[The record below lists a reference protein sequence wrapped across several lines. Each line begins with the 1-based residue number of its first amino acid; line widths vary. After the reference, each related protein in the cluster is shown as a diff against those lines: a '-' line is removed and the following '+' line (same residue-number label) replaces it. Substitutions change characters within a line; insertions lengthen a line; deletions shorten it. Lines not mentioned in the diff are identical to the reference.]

1 MRLPQ
6 RGLRWLIRSIEWLLR
21 RIEGIKEFA
30 DSPNALF
37 RLSIGK
43 ANRLVRLSDG
53 STLQPGDTVGE
64 LHLWSEHLLLA
75 RARKPNLL
83 WAVTIR
89 RRMRE
94 SLCQLATYLLADHRF
109 DEVKALRIQPASV
122 GGRRGATLNRILAR
136 CGFEANHEVNAKP
149 RLSWLY
155 RYADNFWLWM
165 MTWTFNPARSREDWR
180 FDRRRIEFWISRA
193 RFIAL
198 YGTANER
205 TAGPIIDGPHKV

>member
-21 RIEGIKEFA
+21 RIGGIKEFA

-83 WAVTIR
+83 WATTIR
-89 RRMRE
+89 RRTRE

-109 DEVKALRIQPASV
+109 DEASV
-122 GGRRGATLNRILAR
+122 GVRRGATLNRILAR
-136 CGFEANHEVNAKP
+136 CGFEADHEVNAKP

-165 MTWTFNPARSREDWR
+165 MTWIFNPARSREDWR
-180 FDRRRIEFWISRA
+180 FDRRRIEFWIA
-193 RFIAL
+193 RSL
-198 YGTANER
+198 HR
-205 TAGPIIDGPHKV
+205 PIRNRK

>member
-6 RGLRWLIRSIEWLLR
+6 RGLHWLIRSIEWLLR

-89 RRMRE
+89 RRTRE
-94 SLCQLATYLLADHRF
+94 SLCQLATYLLA
-109 DEVKALRIQPASV
+109 RISHT
-122 GGRRGATLNRILAR
+122 G
-136 CGFEANHEVNAKP
+136 
-149 RLSWLY
+149 LS
-155 RYADNFWLWM
+155 N
-165 MTWTFNPARSREDWR
+165 
-180 FDRRRIEFWISRA
+180 
-193 RFIAL
+193 
-198 YGTANER
+198 
-205 TAGPIIDGPHKV
+205 